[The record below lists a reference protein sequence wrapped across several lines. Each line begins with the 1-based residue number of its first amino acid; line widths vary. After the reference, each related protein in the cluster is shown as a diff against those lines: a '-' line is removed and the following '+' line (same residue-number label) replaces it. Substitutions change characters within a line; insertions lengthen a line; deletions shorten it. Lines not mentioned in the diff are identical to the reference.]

1 MKRASSLILVVV
13 ATIACFVLAGMA
25 NSRHENDRDRDRDS
39 RVIRGF
45 KISPVRLN
53 VAHKNLE
60 KVGLGSYLI
69 NAVGSC
75 NDCHTCPSYRTGHNP
90 YLGEP
95 KPWINSANYL
105 AGGVPFGPFTS
116 ANLTPD
122 SHGRPAGLTL
132 QQFIQVIRTGHDPDP
147 EPGHPPLLQVMPW
160 PVLSNMTNEDLEAMY
175 AYLSAIP
182 PAQPGSCTG
191 AGE

>member
-1 MKRASSLILVVV
+1 MKRASSLFVVLA
-13 ATIACFVLAGMA
+13 ATLACFVIAGMA
-25 NSRHENDRDRDRDS
+25 NSRHDNNQNRGRDS
-39 RVIRGF
+39 RVIRGLE
-45 KISPVRLN
+45 ISPVRVNLSRRN
-53 VAHKNLE
+53 VE
-60 KVGLGSYLI
+60 SVGLGSYLI

-95 KPWINSANYL
+95 KPWINTANFL

-132 QQFIQVIRTGHDPDP
+132 QQFTQAIRTGHDPHP
-147 EPGHPPLLQVMPW
+147 EAGHPPLLQVMPW
-160 PVLSNMTNEDLEAMY
+160 PILRNMTSEDLDAIY